1 MGAGTPGVL
10 FNPECAGVNSGDD
23 QNETSSFVVYLP
35 SDSCA
40 FEFVVLTALRTKQL
54 MAGCVPRVAP
64 ACKHTSTA
72 AIEVVTGKVAREALP
87 ASLAGAGH

>member
-1 MGAGTPGVL
+1 M
-10 FNPECAGVNSGDD
+10 
-23 QNETSSFVVYLP
+23 VYLP
-35 SDSCA
+35 ASSCA

-72 AIEVVTGKVAREALP
+72 AIEVVMGKVAREALP
-87 ASLAGAGH
+87 LSLPLAGH